1 MSRIIWML
9 ILELSKN
16 NIFGM
21 LKNARTCSIIFSIA
35 GRIHNFSPKHST
47 KPFSRIVSN
56 ISLFVIYSLHIQHS
70 PICIYFL
77 IHLHLKFPMYLSA
90 QKSFMKSFTNEIE
103 FLRYWFQTTWI
114 LSGHT
119 WPQNRKDSVLV
130 AIYLTWRYGQS

>member
-103 FLRYWFQTTWI
+103 FLRYLFQPTWI

-130 AIYLTWRYGQS
+130 SIYLT